1 MAKACEGMELVT
13 HVVYIAAQL
22 GLGKQSKCDPKTR
35 GAVWQAKEIIPV

>member
-1 MAKACEGMELVT
+1 MAKACEGWNLVT
-13 HVVYIAAQL
+13 HVDNIAAEL